1 MLKVWKRIWHYLEYF
16 CGIVLPGIVFS
27 IMFVAFCLQIFSRYV
42 LHNQFDWTYEY
53 TVAGF
58 LWSVAFGAIWAGK
71 QREHVSFSLLYD
83 RFSPKGRA
91 VINLVG
97 NLLIFAAFVIM
108 MPATYE
114 YIDFIGI
121 KKTAVLKIPFSLL
134 YAPFFIFIVFSAIYL
149 IRDSIQD
156 IKMLRTPTAILLE
169 REAQQRAEE
178 SQRAAAEEA
187 ERIAQMTNLFG
198 DNPAEPDEKEGQSQ

>member
-1 MLKVWKRIWHYLEYF
+1 MFKVLKRLWRYLEYF

-42 LHNQFDWTYEY
+42 LNNQFDWTYEY

-71 QREHVSFSLLYD
+71 KHEHVSFSLLYD

-91 VINLVG
+91 IINLIG
-97 NLLIFAAFVIM
+97 NLLIFSAFVLM
-108 MPATYE
+108 LPATYE

-121 KKTAVLKIPFSLL
+121 KKTAVLRIPFSWL
-134 YAPFFIFIVFSAIYL
+134 YAPFLFFIVFSAIYL
-149 IRDSIQD
+149 VRDCVQD
-156 IKMLRTPTAILLE
+156 VMILRTPTAVLLE

-178 SQRAAAEEA
+178 ARLAAAQEA
-187 ERIAQMTNLFG
+187 ERIAQMSNLYG
-198 DNPAEPDEKEGQSQ
+198 DSDAETDEKGEQTQ